1 MMLNKDYL
9 IKYKSCLKA
18 PNNLRGGIVKMVKL
32 MLIVLWQLKILL
44 YT

>member
-9 IKYKSCLKA
+9 TKYKSCPKVLNNLKA
-18 PNNLRGGIVKMVKL
+18 YIVKMVKL
-32 MLIVLWQLKILL
+32 MLIALWWLKILL